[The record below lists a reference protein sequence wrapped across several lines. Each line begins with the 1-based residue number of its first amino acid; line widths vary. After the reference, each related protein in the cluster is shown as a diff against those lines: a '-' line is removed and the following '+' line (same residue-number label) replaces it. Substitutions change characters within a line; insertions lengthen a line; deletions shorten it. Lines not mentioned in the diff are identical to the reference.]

1 MATIE
6 GLFNFDEK
14 ILARDIAGQR
24 EDYMFGNNMPKGY
37 GAVGMGFNKML
48 RGLFNNDNPILK
60 EKAIAEEALQLTQQQ
75 LGGDMTDPAK
85 MYGALIKN
93 LNELGASPQSISQVA
108 DKKATIES
116 DASNQE
122 IANQLK
128 LITLNQSAQ
137 KDAQSDINN
146 FRGFRQKVAKQL
158 TDELK
163 LDSLSGNKQIV
174 FEISDKLTDGEDKA
188 RDSFNNLVL
197 SEITNV
203 INNKTVEDDFDSSS
217 VLQEALKNVSSK
229 YRWKEGNWNDG
240 AFYGE
245 KGMWV
250 EDTMTKGDSTSQGGT
265 TENMSP
271 ELKDLLERNKTKKK

>member
-14 ILARDIAGQR
+14 ILARDVAGQR

-48 RGLFNNDNPILK
+48 RGLFNNNDPILK
-60 EKAIAEEALQLTQQQ
+60 EKALAEEALQLTQQQ

-122 IANQLK
+122 IANHLK
-128 LITLNQSAQ
+128 LLTLNQSAQ
-137 KDAQSDINN
+137 KDTQSNINN

-174 FEISDKLTDGEDKA
+174 FEISDKLTEGEDKA

-203 INNKTVEDDFDSSS
+203 INDKTVEDDFDSSS
-217 VLQEALKNVSSK
+217 VLQEALENVSSK
-229 YRWKEGNWNDG
+229 YKWKEGSWNNG
-240 AFYGE
+240 VITGE

-250 EDTMTKGDSTSQGGT
+250 EQTMTNGDSTNQGKGT
-265 TENMSP
+265 DGMTP
-271 ELKDLLERNKTKKK
+271 ELRDLLERNKTKKN

>member
-1 MATIE
+1 MATVE

-14 ILARDIAGQR
+14 ILARDVAGQR

-122 IANQLK
+122 IANHLK
-128 LITLNQSAQ
+128 LLTLNQSAQ
-137 KDAQSDINN
+137 KDSQSNINN
-146 FRGFRQKVAKQL
+146 FRTFRQKVAKQL

-174 FEISDKLTDGEDKA
+174 FELSDKLTDGDEKA

-203 INNKTVEDDFDSSS
+203 INDKTVEDDFDSSS

-229 YRWKEGNWNDG
+229 YKWKEGNWNNG
-240 AFYGE
+240 ALYGE

-250 EDTMTKGDSTSQGGT
+250 EDTMTNGNSTSQGGT
-265 TENMSP
+265 TETMSP
-271 ELKDLLERNKTKKK
+271 ELKDLLERNKTKKD